1 MEWGAKYV
9 NVMFTIN
16 KLSLL
21 IWKKLKELEFY
32 YQRLKKATTDNR
44 HYIKPYEKKIT
55 LVEGC

>member
-1 MEWGAKYV
+1 MEWCAKYV

-21 IWKKLKELEFY
+21 IWKKLKEVEFY
-32 YQRLKKATTDNR
+32 YQRLKKAAMDNR
-44 HYIKPYEKKIT
+44 HYIKPNEKKIT